1 MRTALPVLAAALT
14 LTCATLAHAAD
25 LTGTIAAPVPKHRAN
40 TVVFV
45 RNAGLEP
52 APQTTHMDQVGL
64 VFTPRVV
71 AVQKGSTVSFKNSD
85 PVAHNVYTPDGKPYD
100 LGTWPKGESRQQVF
114 PQTGAFR
121 QLCHVHDD
129 MIGWV
134 VVVDSKYFAV
144 SDKSGAFKLTGLP
157 PGKYTLGVWHEKLV
171 GDDVTVE
178 VTDAGAAP
186 VTVTLKPK
194 G

>member
-1 MRTALPVLAAALT
+1 
-14 LTCATLAHAAD
+14 
-25 LTGTIAAPVPKHRAN
+25 
-40 TVVFV
+40 
-45 RNAGLEP
+45 
-52 APQTTHMDQVGL
+52 
-64 VFTPRVV
+64 
-71 AVQKGSTVSFKNSD
+71 
-85 PVAHNVYTPDGKPYD
+85 
-100 LGTWPKGESRQQVF
+100 
-114 PQTGAFR
+114 
-121 QLCHVHDD
+121 

-178 VTDAGAAP
+178 VTQTGAAP